1 MFGKPSKLVLLLICD
16 LADPTQQFSLAMNIS
31 EMILYLHRP
40 FFAKILYDR
49 NSDPMRSPF
58 ALSYLTVVERCTV
71 SRPSLT
77 EISALTT

>member
-1 MFGKPSKLVLLLICD
+1 MFGRPSKLVLLLIYD

-71 SRPSLT
+71 SRPSPT
-77 EISALTT
+77 EMPALTT